1 MNRKIVI
8 VLILSL
14 ACVILAAS
22 FNTALACK
30 QRCRPSSGSPA
41 IPDEDFTEYENAGGC
56 TRILV
61 PGQREILITA
71 DHSDS
76 REFGSAD
83 RILIAVSGNPSG
95 QGPPFKPVIAFE
107 DNPKRYAF
115 SVYLGSTPNCLVK
128 PWQIQ
133 IFRIGKT
140 VFVMW
145 TTPLV
150 APATDASGMIPATPE
165 VVLPPGMLVF
175 RGKSEPIYSEYT
187 SPTFPSGWTYKFET
201 WKRYDADVYFYCRGW
216 DFSGPLTDAPS
227 PYMITA
233 RTVTWT
239 APIAE

>member
-8 VLILSL
+8 VLMLSL
-14 ACVILAAS
+14 AFVILAAS

-61 PGQREILITA
+61 SGQREILITA

-83 RILIAVSGNPSG
+83 RILIAVSGNPSE

-107 DNPKRYAF
+107 DNPRRYAF
-115 SVYLGSTPNCLVK
+115 SVYLGGTPNCLVK
-128 PWQIQ
+128 PCQIQ

-140 VFVMW
+140 VFVIW

-150 APATDASGMIPATPE
+150 APATSAPYPTPE

-175 RGKSEPIYSEYT
+175 RGKGEPYSQEFT
-187 SPTFPSGWTYKFET
+187 SPAFPSGWTYKFET

-216 DFSGPLTDAPS
+216 DFSGPLTEAPS
-227 PYMITA
+227 PYMIAA

-239 APIAE
+239 APITE